1 MRISRNIIKY
11 MLKYTG
17 YLEPFSAIRSHAILL
32 VYMNLICL
40 IYVRIAQQG
49 GTPYLSRNIMH
60 DSVKS
65 LK

>member
-1 MRISRNIIKY
+1 
-11 MLKYTG
+11 MLKYTR
-17 YLEPFSAIRSHAILL
+17 YLEPFSEIRSHAILL
-32 VYMNLICL
+32 ACMNLICL

-49 GTPYLSRNIMH
+49 GAPYLSMR